1 MTKNRLNYNK
11 IKVREKFKKLNDKD
25 NSYGI
30 MNSIEHGDMFNN
42 SLFSLVTF

>member
-25 NSYGI
+25 NSYGTC
-30 MNSIEHGDMFNN
+30 IEHGDMFNN
-42 SLFSLVTF
+42 SLSPLVTF